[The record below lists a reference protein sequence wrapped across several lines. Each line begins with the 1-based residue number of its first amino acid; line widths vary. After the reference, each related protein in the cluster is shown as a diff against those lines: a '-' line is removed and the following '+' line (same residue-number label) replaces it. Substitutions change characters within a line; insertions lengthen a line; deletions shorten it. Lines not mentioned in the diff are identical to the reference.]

1 MQFFDDS
8 LHPENMEKVVITV
21 APYAPEWMPE
31 DFPQDIPVTMDEQ
44 VQIAVDC
51 YEAGATV
58 LHLHVRELDGK
69 GSKRLSKFNE
79 LIGGVREAVQASQA
93 AAWSIARVMGETN
106 RACLA
111 KRRRCAAKSVKPERS
126 TAGKRQWFRGPFDGR
141 LRTAPK

>member
-58 LHLHVRELDGK
+58 LQLNGTCP
-69 GSKRLSKFNE
+69 G
-79 LIGGVREAVQASQA
+79 
-93 AAWSIARVMGETN
+93 
-106 RACLA
+106 
-111 KRRRCAAKSVKPERS
+111 
-126 TAGKRQWFRGPFDGR
+126 
-141 LRTAPK
+141 